1 MLRLSILLAAG
12 ATAFAQQYSIST
24 VAGGAP
30 PATPASAVSTS
41 IGVPHKLMVAGSNI
55 YFSAGNSVFR
65 MDSGGTM
72 TLIAGNS
79 RAGFS
84 GDGGP
89 AVSAQLNSPQ
99 GMALDSAGNLYIAD
113 SLNNRVRRVDSKGI
127 ITTFAGNGGIS
138 QPGFWGDGGAA
149 TDALIHAPVAV
160 AIDKAGK
167 VYIVAAADNTI
178 RVVDTNGVISI
189 FAGEGYKGFYGDTKA
204 ANVAGITGPQDMV
217 FLSDGSALVADTGNA
232 SIRKIAT

>member
-1 MLRLSILLAAG
+1 MWTVRSVRRRWKPSRKAWRRALPRVKRHNGTIIRMLRLSILLVAG
-12 ATAFAQQYSIST
+12 ATAFAQQYTIST
-24 VAGGAP
+24 AAGGAP
-30 PATPASAVSTS
+30 PATPAIATNTS
-41 IGVPHKLMVAGSNI
+41 IGVPHKIMMAGSTL

-113 SLNNRVRRVDSKGI
+113 SLNNRGRMVDTKGI
-127 ITTFAGNGGIS
+127 ITTFA
-138 QPGFWGDGGAA
+138 
-149 TDALIHAPVAV
+149 
-160 AIDKAGK
+160 
-167 VYIVAAADNTI
+167 
-178 RVVDTNGVISI
+178 R
-189 FAGEGYKGFYGDTKA
+189 GY
-204 ANVAGITGPQDMV
+204 
-217 FLSDGSALVADTGNA
+217 
-232 SIRKIAT
+232 

>member
-1 MLRLSILLAAG
+1 MDLTLTGLTTRMLRLSILLAAG

-41 IGVPHKLMVAGSNI
+41 IGVPHKLMVSGSNI

-65 MDSGGTM
+65 MDSGGTL

-89 AVSAQLNSPQ
+89 AVNAQLNSPQ
-99 GMALDSAGNLYIAD
+99 GMALDAAGNLYIAD
-113 SLNNRVRRVDSKGI
+113 SLNM
-127 ITTFAGNGGIS
+127 T
-138 QPGFWGDGGAA
+138 
-149 TDALIHAPVAV
+149 
-160 AIDKAGK
+160 
-167 VYIVAAADNTI
+167 
-178 RVVDTNGVISI
+178 
-189 FAGEGYKGFYGDTKA
+189 
-204 ANVAGITGPQDMV
+204 VAGIV
-217 FLSDGSALVADTGNA
+217 ASKSAKKDGELL
-232 SIRKIAT
+232 KIPRFAMPT

>member
-1 MLRLSILLAAG
+1 MPSQKAWRPASPSANRHNGHIIRMLRLSILLAAG

-41 IGVPHKLMVAGSNI
+41 IGVPHKLMVSGSNL

-65 MDSGGTM
+65 MDSGGTL

-89 AVSAQLNSPQ
+89 AVNAQLNSPQ
-99 GMALDSAGNLYIAD
+99 GM
-113 SLNNRVRRVDSKGI
+113 
-127 ITTFAGNGGIS
+127 
-138 QPGFWGDGGAA
+138 
-149 TDALIHAPVAV
+149 
-160 AIDKAGK
+160 
-167 VYIVAAADNTI
+167 
-178 RVVDTNGVISI
+178 
-189 FAGEGYKGFYGDTKA
+189 
-204 ANVAGITGPQDMV
+204 
-217 FLSDGSALVADTGNA
+217 
-232 SIRKIAT
+232 